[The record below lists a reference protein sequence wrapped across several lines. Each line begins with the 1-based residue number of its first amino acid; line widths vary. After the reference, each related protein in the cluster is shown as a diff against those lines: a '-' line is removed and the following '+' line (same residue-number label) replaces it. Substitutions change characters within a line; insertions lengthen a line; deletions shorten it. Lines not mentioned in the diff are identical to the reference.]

1 MIAAQ
6 RRNLILDSVRQDGAV
21 SINELAVRLGTSAV
35 TIRRDL
41 AHLHTS
47 GLLTRTHGGA
57 VADTSTRERSYAEK
71 TSQAMTEKWAIGRFA
86 ATLVDDGDVIII
98 GPGTTTEAFAW
109 SLRERVKL
117 TIVTNSLPVAEAF
130 VASTENEVIM
140 TGGTLRGSI
149 RALVGEAT
157 NRALRGIH
165 ADKTFLS
172 GNGLV
177 SDFGLSTPSMS
188 VADSDRAMAAAARE
202 VIVLADYTKFGLRA
216 AIQTLDPAAISR
228 LVTDGLTS
236 AEAVTSFREL
246 GVRVDVSE
254 P

>member
-6 RRNLILDSVRQDGAV
+6 RRNVILDSVRLDGAV
-21 SINELAVRLGTSAV
+21 SIAELAARLGTSEV

-41 AHLHTS
+41 AHLHDA

-57 VADTSTRERSYAEK
+57 VADTSTRERTYSEKTGQAMAEK
-71 TSQAMTEKWAIGRFA
+71 RSIGRLA
-86 ATLVDDGDVIII
+86 ATLVDDGDVIIV
-98 GPGTTTEAFAW
+98 GPGTTTEALAW
-109 SLRERVKL
+109 SLRDRVRL

-177 SDFGLSTPSMS
+177 SDFGLSTPTMS
-188 VADSDRAMAAAARE
+188 VADSDRAMAAAGRE

-236 AEAVTSFREL
+236 AEAVASFRDL
-246 GVRVDVSE
+246 GVRVDVS
-254 P
+254 

>member
-6 RRNLILDSVRQDGAV
+6 RRNLILDSVRQNGAV
-21 SINELAVRLGTSAV
+21 SINELALRFGTSAV

-41 AHLHTS
+41 AHLGEA

-57 VADTSTRERSYAEK
+57 VADISTRERSYSEK
-71 TSQAMTEKWAIGRFA
+71 TSQARPEKIAIGRLA
-86 ATLVDDGDVIII
+86 ATLVNDGDVIII
-98 GPGTTTEAFAW
+98 GPGTTTEAFAL
-109 SLRERVKL
+109 SLRDRVRL

-130 VASTENEVIM
+130 AFSTDNEVIM

-188 VADSDRAMAAAARE
+188 VADCDRAMAAAARE

-216 AIQTLDPAAISR
+216 AIQTIDPAAISR
-228 LVTDGLTS
+228 LVTDGSTS
-236 AEAVTSFREL
+236 ADAVAAFREL
-246 GVRVDVSE
+246 GVKVDVSD